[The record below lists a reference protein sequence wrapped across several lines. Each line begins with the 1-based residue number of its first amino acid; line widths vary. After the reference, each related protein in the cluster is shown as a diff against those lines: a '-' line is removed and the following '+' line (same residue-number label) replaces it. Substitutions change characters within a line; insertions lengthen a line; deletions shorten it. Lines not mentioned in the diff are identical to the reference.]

1 MRVGARVCKHNL
13 TTETCNRKIKR
24 KRKRRW
30 VEKEE
35 KRPTSKSTC
44 PVGSR

>member
-1 MRVGARVCKHNL
+1 MRVGACVCKHNL
-13 TTETCNRKIKR
+13 TTENCNRKR